1 MKKYLFHLLLVALS
15 SLFAP
20 TVTFAEEKN
29 GTLQQKTIDKQT
41 PMAEQQPAIDAFPLQ
56 LETISWVEV
65 SFRGGLLKKYK
76 SYFERLIRRK
86 VREDLPMLSHEI
98 KTIDTLRNEFIE
110 NGFVPD
116 LGDKEFKKRGCVN
129 CFIWTTG
136 EDNLAVF
143 LIECELI
150 GYGEYENPG
159 YREFESRILDY
170 GSTLSAPEQ
179 VEDSIKRIIT
189 RISAEFSGARN
200 HLKAISRKQ

>member
-1 MKKYLFHLLLVALS
+1 MKNYLFPLLFVALS
-15 SLFAP
+15 SLSAP
-20 TVTFAEEKN
+20 TITFAEEKDR
-29 GTLQQKTIDKQT
+29 TLQENTIDKHT
-41 PMAEQQPAIDAFPLQ
+41 PMAEQQPAIDAFPLE

-65 SFRGGLLKKYK
+65 TFRGGLLKKYK
-76 SYFERLIRRK
+76 SRFERLIRRK
-86 VREDLPMLSHEI
+86 LRKDLPTLSHEI
-98 KTIDTLRNEFIE
+98 KPMDELRKEFIE
-110 NGFVPD
+110 KGLIPD

-143 LIECELI
+143 LIECKLV

-200 HLKAISRKQ
+200 HLKALSRKH